1 MVDYININD
10 LESALSV
17 FDRKINEFEKKA
29 FTPGQAPPPPM
40 TAQQGPPMDPNAMPP
55 QGAPMDPNAMPP
67 QGAPM
72 DPNAM
77 PPQGGISPELQQ
89 MLTQLAD
96 GMGEVA
102 TTSAEQQTA
111 IDQLAKQQL
120 SIEQQLQEIRNMLS
134 DPLPTDSSAV
144 DSAPAQQGGSAVE
157 ALGQMQ

>member
-1 MVDYININD
+1 
-10 LESALSV
+10 
-17 FDRKINEFEKKA
+17 
-29 FTPGQAPPPPM
+29 
-40 TAQQGPPMDPNAMPP
+40 
-55 QGAPMDPNAMPP
+55 
-67 QGAPM
+67 M